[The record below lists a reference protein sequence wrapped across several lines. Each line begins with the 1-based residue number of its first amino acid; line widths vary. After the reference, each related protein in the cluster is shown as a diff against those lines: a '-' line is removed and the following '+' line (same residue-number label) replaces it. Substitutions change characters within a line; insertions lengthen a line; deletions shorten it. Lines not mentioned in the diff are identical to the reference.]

1 LRCVEFGV
9 VLGVARMAVGRVVD
23 YTLPS
28 VWRKVEMGG
37 WNGMERRVERGRVK
51 MGGICIHGM
60 DIDFFFL
67 LFLLLL
73 AMIHEFPRLSF
84 SPPARLHCTHPSP
97 CVHTY
102 TQHDR
107 VRGRVGHIMHIM
119 CGMML

>member
-1 LRCVEFGV
+1 
-9 VLGVARMAVGRVVD
+9 
-23 YTLPS
+23 
-28 VWRKVEMGG
+28 
-37 WNGMERRVERGRVK
+37 VERGRVK

-102 TQHDR
+102 TQHGR
-107 VRGRVGHIMHIM
+107 VRGRVWHIMHIM

>member
-1 LRCVEFGV
+1 M

-60 DIDFFFL
+60 DIDFCFSSSL
-67 LFLLLL
+67 STSSSSSDTRIPLSLVL
-73 AMIHEFPRLSF
+73 ATCT
-84 SPPARLHCTHPSP
+84 SPLHTHPSP
-97 CVHTY
+97 CIHTY
-102 TQHDR
+102 TQR
-107 VRGRVGHIMHIM
+107 GSVRGRVGHIMHIM